1 MAERIKTFKILPTTN
16 NKAYGVRTDP
26 EGKYNDTGE
35 TYKPGER
42 VYVYISKPPMR
53 GFRNRLYI
61 PIRTR
66 KGKDAYIIS
75 DAIYRTEG

>member
-1 MAERIKTFKILPTTN
+1 MAERLKTFTVLATN
-16 NKAYGVRTDP
+16 TNKSYGTRTDP
-26 EGKYNDTGE
+26 EGKCNDAGV
-35 TYKPGER
+35 TYKPGDKIN
-42 VYVYISKPPMR
+42 VYISRPPMR

-66 KGKDAYIIS
+66 RGKDAYIIS